1 MKVTADI
8 YERFEGS
15 DDPRAI
21 QGGGGEGARCIETRI
36 NSLWL
41 IKAYVR
47 ALNER
52 EGCDDYFYR
61 AYHLAGGAQS

>member
-1 MKVTADI
+1 MSKVTAYI
-8 YERFEGS
+8 LQAFEGS

-21 QGGGGEGARCIETRI
+21 EGGGGSGTKAIEVKR

-47 ALNER
+47 AINNKYGE
-52 EGCDDYFYR
+52 EYGYKVIS
-61 AYHLAGGAQS
+61 G